1 MNKTELVAK
10 LAQRTGLTQAKTA
23 ELVNAIFD
31 GNNGLIAEELASGG
45 KVTLPGFGTWSVR
58 ERPARVGANPK
69 TGAKMNISARK
80 ATGFKAGLVLK
91 NKIRG

>member
-10 LAQRTGLTQAKTA
+10 LAQRTGLTQSKCA

-31 GNNGLIAEELASGG
+31 GSNGLIAEELAGGG

-58 ERPARVGANPK
+58 ERPERVGSNPK
-69 TGAKMNISARK
+69 TGAKMKIDARK
-80 ATGFKAGLVLK
+80 APGFKAGLVLK
-91 NKIRG
+91 TKIRG